1 MSNLKEKNMFGSNKI
16 TFTLKQITPII
27 HFKGEKDT
35 LRGTDL
41 KPRFDK
47 FLNLVIDEK
56 EKKDLLLK
64 KSKDNNEQ
72 TDAFD
77 YKIRIIKGESDNTEQ
92 YFKKGKI
99 IGAYFG
105 DLGKS
110 SKDSDKP
117 AYELSFY
124 KNIYVEFI
132 VNNDRL
138 KTEIKKWFPKFMVF
152 NTFGTRKN
160 KGYGYFL
167 PEKCDNKEIL
177 ITNKDGNKCK
187 LFTNNK
193 LEYST
198 LESIIEEISY
208 KYCYKS
214 KSYLGVYK
222 IEFSEKKK
230 NYNNKE
236 FNHLNLIKD
245 FHQILKSGIN
255 FNNVYKKS
263 IMLKQYK
270 YPENSCNEKKGMKII
285 LNSQGIN
292 IDVLLNK
299 SGQSKKYFSKKLP
312 KNVYYVRGI
321 LGFSPFYEFRK
332 IKNGKFSL
340 KSDVGENIER
350 FESPIQYIPIPNE
363 KAVLLLVNYKK
374 IEEFRTN
381 REFNFTNNQ
390 NNKNKKYI
398 FKVPNEDEYSIHN
411 IFKKDGVIYS
421 KKDEYKDYFN
431 YSVVKDI
438 EEYPYGI
445 GEKEDKNV
453 K

>member
-1 MSNLKEKNMFGSNKI
+1 MSNLKEKNMFESNKI

-77 YKIRIIKGESDNTEQ
+77 YKIKIIKGKPDNTEQ
-92 YFKKGKI
+92 YLKNEKI

-124 KNIYVEFI
+124 KNIDVEFI

-167 PEKCDNKEIL
+167 PEKCNNTTIR
-177 ITNKDGNKCK
+177 ITN
-187 LFTNNK
+187 
-193 LEYST
+193 
-198 LESIIEEISY
+198 LESIISIIKEICD
-208 KYCYKS
+208 KYCYKG

-222 IEFSEKKK
+222 IEFSEEKKK
-230 NYNNKE
+230 YNSKV

-245 FHQILKSGIN
+245 FHQILKSGMN

-299 SGQSKKYFSKKLP
+299 SGQSKKDFPKKLP
-312 KNVYYVRGI
+312 KNVYYVRGM
-321 LGFSPFYEFRK
+321 LGFSSFYEFRK
-332 IKNGKFSL
+332 IKNGKFIL
-340 KSDVGENIER
+340 KSEVGENIER

-374 IEEFRTN
+374 IEDFRTD

-411 IFKKDGVIYS
+411 IFKEDGVIYS

-438 EEYPYGI
+438 EEYPYGV
-445 GEKEDKNV
+445 GEKEEKNV

>member
-1 MSNLKEKNMFGSNKI
+1 MFESNKI

-27 HFKGEKDT
+27 HFKGDKDT

-77 YKIRIIKGESDNTEQ
+77 YKIKIIKIGKNLNCNQ
-92 YFKKGKI
+92 YLKNRKI

-110 SKDSDKP
+110 SKDSDKL
-117 AYELSFY
+117 AYKLSLY
-124 KNIYVEFI
+124 KNIDVEFI
-132 VNNDRL
+132 VNNDIL

-167 PEKCDNKEIL
+167 PEKCNNTTIR
-177 ITNKDGNKCK
+177 ITN
-187 LFTNNK
+187 
-193 LEYST
+193 
-198 LESIIEEISY
+198 LESIISIIKEICD
-208 KYCYKS
+208 KYCYKG

-222 IEFSEKKK
+222 IEFSEEKKK
-230 NYNNKE
+230 YNSKV

-245 FHQILKSGIN
+245 FHQILKSGMN

-299 SGQSKKYFSKKLP
+299 SGQSKKDFPKKLP

-321 LGFSPFYEFRK
+321 LGFSSFYEFRK
-332 IKNGKFSL
+332 IKNGKFIL
-340 KSDVGENIER
+340 KSEVGENIER
-350 FESPIQYIPIPNE
+350 FESPIQYIPIQNE

-374 IEEFRTN
+374 IEDFRTN

-411 IFKKDGVIYS
+411 IFKEDGVIYS

-438 EEYPYGI
+438 EEYPYGV
-445 GEKEDKNV
+445 GEKEEKNV

>member
-1 MSNLKEKNMFGSNKI
+1 MSNLKEKNMFVSNKI

-105 DLGKS
+105 DF
-110 SKDSDKP
+110 KDSDKP
-117 AYELSFY
+117 AYELSLY
-124 KNIYVEFI
+124 KNIDVEFI

-138 KTEIKKWFPKFMVF
+138 KTEIKKWFPKFMFF

-167 PEKCDNKEIL
+167 PEKCNNKEIL

-198 LESIIEEISY
+198 LESIIEEISD

-222 IEFSEKKK
+222 IDKKCSTEKILKFIDEFHKK
-230 NYNNKE
+230 
-236 FNHLNLIKD
+236 
-245 FHQILKSGIN
+245 LKSGYN
-255 FNNVYKKS
+255 KEPS
-263 IMLKQYK
+263 IMFSKNNKIINEKDVMKTILKINKDYIYTKLNGKNNNFKKILNKKFKFVKKDDNKFFLRTLLGFPPFYDFNLDSKNKQIDK
-270 YPENSCNEKKGMKII
+270 FELKSCN
-285 LNSQGIN
+285 
-292 IDVLLNK
+292 
-299 SGQSKKYFSKKLP
+299 
-312 KNVYYVRGI
+312 
-321 LGFSPFYEFRK
+321 
-332 IKNGKFSL
+332 KNGETDDLF
-340 KSDVGENIER
+340 ER
-350 FESPIQYIPIPNE
+350 FESPISYIPIPNE
-363 KAVLLLVNYKK
+363 GVIILVNYKK
-374 IEEFRTN
+374 IECFRKN
-381 REFNFTNNQ
+381 RYFIFESEVF
-390 NNKNKKYI
+390 KDLEDYI
-398 FKVPNEDEYSIHN
+398 LKVPSEKEYSIWD
-411 IFKKDGVIYS
+411 IFKCI
-421 KKDEYKDYFN
+421 N
-431 YSVVKDI
+431 VKNFIVRDI

>member
-1 MSNLKEKNMFGSNKI
+1 MFESNKI
-16 TFTLKQITPII
+16 TFTLKQVTPII

-56 EKKDLLLK
+56 EKKDLLLQ

-77 YKIRIIKGESDNTEQ
+77 YKIKIIKGKPDNTEQ
-92 YFKKGKI
+92 YLKNEKI

-124 KNIYVEFI
+124 KNIDVEFI
-132 VNNDRL
+132 INNDRL
-138 KTEIKKWFPKFMVF
+138 KAEIKKWFPKFMVF

-167 PEKCDNKEIL
+167 PEKCNNTTIR
-177 ITNKDGNKCK
+177 ITN
-187 LFTNNK
+187 
-193 LEYST
+193 
-198 LESIIEEISY
+198 LESIISIIKEICD
-208 KYCYKS
+208 KYCYKG

-222 IEFSEKKK
+222 IEFSEEKKK
-230 NYNNKE
+230 YNSKV

-245 FHQILKSGIN
+245 FHQILKSGMN

-299 SGQSKKYFSKKLP
+299 SGQSKKDFPKKLP
-312 KNVYYVRGI
+312 KNVYYVRGM
-321 LGFSPFYEFRK
+321 LGFSSFYEFRK
-332 IKNGKFSL
+332 IKM
-340 KSDVGENIER
+340 ENS
-350 FESPIQYIPIPNE
+350 F
-363 KAVLLLVNYKK
+363 
-374 IEEFRTN
+374 
-381 REFNFTNNQ
+381 
-390 NNKNKKYI
+390 
-398 FKVPNEDEYSIHN
+398 
-411 IFKKDGVIYS
+411 
-421 KKDEYKDYFN
+421 
-431 YSVVKDI
+431 
-438 EEYPYGI
+438 
-445 GEKEDKNV
+445 
-453 K
+453 

>member
-1 MSNLKEKNMFGSNKI
+1 MFESNKI
-16 TFTLKQITPII
+16 TFTLKQVTPII

-64 KSKDNNEQ
+64 KSKDDNEQ
-72 TDAFD
+72 IDAFD
-77 YKIRIIKGESDNTEQ
+77 YKIKISKIGKNLNCNQ
-92 YFKKGKI
+92 YLKNRKI

-124 KNIYVEFI
+124 KKINVEFI
-132 VNNDRL
+132 VNNGRL

-167 PEKCDNKEIL
+167 PEKCNIS
-177 ITNKDGNKCK
+177 ISN
-187 LFTNNK
+187 
-193 LEYST
+193 
-198 LESIIEEISY
+198 LESIIKEISD
-208 KYCYKS
+208 KYCYKG

-222 IEFSEKKK
+222 IDKKCSTEKMLKFIDEFHKK
-230 NYNNKE
+230 
-236 FNHLNLIKD
+236 
-245 FHQILKSGIN
+245 LKSGYN
-255 FNNVYKKS
+255 KEPS
-263 IMLKQYK
+263 IMFSKNNKIINEKDFMKTILKINEDYIYTKLKGKNNNFKKILNKKFKFVKKDDNKFFLRTLLGFPPFYDFNLDSKNKQ
-270 YPENSCNEKKGMKII
+270 ENKQIDKFELKSCN
-285 LNSQGIN
+285 
-292 IDVLLNK
+292 
-299 SGQSKKYFSKKLP
+299 
-312 KNVYYVRGI
+312 
-321 LGFSPFYEFRK
+321 
-332 IKNGKFSL
+332 KNGEIDDLF
-340 KSDVGENIER
+340 ER
-350 FESPIQYIPIPNE
+350 FESPISYIPIPNE
-363 KAVLLLVNYKK
+363 GVIILVNYKK
-374 IEEFRTN
+374 IECFRKN
-381 REFNFTNNQ
+381 RYF
-390 NNKNKKYI
+390 I
-398 FKVPNEDEYSIHN
+398 FESNLFRNEDIGDNILKVPSEKEYSIWD
-411 IFKKDGVIYS
+411 IFKCI
-421 KKDEYKDYFN
+421 N
-431 YSVVKDI
+431 VKNFIVRDI

>member
-27 HFKGEKDT
+27 HFKGKKDT

-77 YKIRIIKGESDNTEQ
+77 YKIKISKIGRNLNCNQ

-105 DLGKS
+105 D
-110 SKDSDKP
+110 SDKP

-124 KNIYVEFI
+124 KNIDVEFI

-138 KTEIKKWFPKFMVF
+138 KNEIKKWFPKFMVF

-167 PEKCDNKEIL
+167 PEKCDNTTIR
-177 ITNKDGNKCK
+177 ITN
-187 LFTNNK
+187 
-193 LEYST
+193 
-198 LESIIEEISY
+198 LESIIEEIRD
-208 KYCYKS
+208 KYCYKG

-222 IEFSEKKK
+222 IETEKN
-230 NYNNKE
+230 NYNSKE
-236 FNHLNLIKD
+236 VSQLNLIKD
-245 FHQILKSGIN
+245 FHQILKSGTN

-285 LNSQGIN
+285 LNSKGIN

-299 SGQSKKYFSKKLP
+299 SGQSKKDFPKKLP
-312 KNVYYVRGI
+312 KNVYYVRGM
-321 LGFSPFYEFRK
+321 LGFSSFYKFEK
-332 IKNGKFSL
+332 IKNGKFTL
-340 KSDVGENIER
+340 KSEVGENIER

-374 IEEFRTN
+374 IEDFRTN
-381 REFNFTNNQ
+381 REFNFINNQ

-445 GEKEDKNV
+445 GEKEEKNV

>member
-1 MSNLKEKNMFGSNKI
+1 MFESNKI

-56 EKKDLLLK
+56 EKKNLLLK

-117 AYELSFY
+117 AYKLSLY
-124 KNIYVEFI
+124 KNIDVEFI

-167 PEKCDNKEIL
+167 PEKCDISISN
-177 ITNKDGNKCK
+177 
-187 LFTNNK
+187 
-193 LEYST
+193 
-198 LESIIEEISY
+198 LESIIKEISD
-208 KYCYKS
+208 KYCYKG

-222 IEFSEKKK
+222 IDKKCSTEKILKFIDEFHKK
-230 NYNNKE
+230 
-236 FNHLNLIKD
+236 
-245 FHQILKSGIN
+245 LKSGYN
-255 FNNVYKKS
+255 KEPS
-263 IMLKQYK
+263 IMFSKNNKMINEKDVMKTILKINKDYIYTKLNGKNNNFKKILNKKFKFVKKDDNKFFLRTLLGFPPFYDFNLDSKNKQ
-270 YPENSCNEKKGMKII
+270 ENKQIDKFELKSCN
-285 LNSQGIN
+285 
-292 IDVLLNK
+292 
-299 SGQSKKYFSKKLP
+299 
-312 KNVYYVRGI
+312 
-321 LGFSPFYEFRK
+321 
-332 IKNGKFSL
+332 KNGEIDDLF
-340 KSDVGENIER
+340 ER
-350 FESPIQYIPIPNE
+350 FESPISYIPIPNE
-363 KAVLLLVNYKK
+363 GVIILVNYKR
-374 IEEFRTN
+374 IECFRKN
-381 REFNFTNNQ
+381 RYFIFESEVF
-390 NNKNKKYI
+390 KDLEDYI
-398 FKVPNEDEYSIHN
+398 LKVPSEKEYSIWD
-411 IFKKDGVIYS
+411 IFKCI
-421 KKDEYKDYFN
+421 N
-431 YSVVKDI
+431 VKNFIVRDI

>member
-1 MSNLKEKNMFGSNKI
+1 MFESNKI

-77 YKIRIIKGESDNTEQ
+77 YKIKIIKGEFDNTEQ

-117 AYELSFY
+117 AYELSLY
-124 KNIYVEFI
+124 KNIDVEFI

-138 KTEIKKWFPKFMVF
+138 KAEIKKWFPKFMVF

-167 PEKCDNKEIL
+167 PEKCNNTTIR
-177 ITNKDGNKCK
+177 ITN
-187 LFTNNK
+187 
-193 LEYST
+193 
-198 LESIIEEISY
+198 LESIISIIKEICD
-208 KYCYKS
+208 KYCYKG

-222 IEFSEKKK
+222 IEFSEEKKK
-230 NYNNKE
+230 YNSKV

-245 FHQILKSGIN
+245 FHQILKSGMN

-299 SGQSKKYFSKKLP
+299 SGQSKKDFPKKLP
-312 KNVYYVRGI
+312 KNVYYVRGM
-321 LGFSPFYEFRK
+321 LGFSSFYEFRK
-332 IKNGKFSL
+332 IKNGKFIL
-340 KSDVGENIER
+340 KSEVGENIER
-350 FESPIQYIPIPNE
+350 FESPIQYILIPNE

-374 IEEFRTN
+374 IEDFRTN

-411 IFKKDGVIYS
+411 IFKEDGVIYS

-438 EEYPYGI
+438 EEYPYGV
-445 GEKEDKNV
+445 GEKEEKNV

>member
-1 MSNLKEKNMFGSNKI
+1 MFESNKI
-16 TFTLKQITPII
+16 TFTLKQVTPII

-64 KSKDNNEQ
+64 KSKDDNEQ
-72 TDAFD
+72 IDAFD
-77 YKIRIIKGESDNTEQ
+77 YKIKISTIGKNLNCNQ
-92 YFKKGKI
+92 YLKNRKI

-124 KNIYVEFI
+124 KNINVEFI
-132 VNNDRL
+132 VNNGRL

-167 PEKCDNKEIL
+167 PEKCNIS
-177 ITNKDGNKCK
+177 ISN
-187 LFTNNK
+187 
-193 LEYST
+193 
-198 LESIIEEISY
+198 LESIIKEISD
-208 KYCYKS
+208 KYCYKG

-222 IEFSEKKK
+222 IDKKCSTEKMLKFIDEFHKK
-230 NYNNKE
+230 
-236 FNHLNLIKD
+236 
-245 FHQILKSGIN
+245 LKSGYN
-255 FNNVYKKS
+255 KEPS
-263 IMLKQYK
+263 IMFSKNNKIINEKDFMKTILKINEDYIYTKLKGKNNNFKKILNKKFKFVKKDDNKFFLRTLLGFPPFYDFNLDSKNKQ
-270 YPENSCNEKKGMKII
+270 ENKQIDKFELKSCN
-285 LNSQGIN
+285 
-292 IDVLLNK
+292 
-299 SGQSKKYFSKKLP
+299 
-312 KNVYYVRGI
+312 
-321 LGFSPFYEFRK
+321 
-332 IKNGKFSL
+332 KNGEIDDLF
-340 KSDVGENIER
+340 ER
-350 FESPIQYIPIPNE
+350 FESPISYIPIPNE
-363 KAVLLLVNYKK
+363 GVIILVNYKK
-374 IEEFRTN
+374 IECFRKN
-381 REFNFTNNQ
+381 RYF
-390 NNKNKKYI
+390 I
-398 FKVPNEDEYSIHN
+398 FESNLFRNEDIGDNILKVPSEKEYSIWD
-411 IFKKDGVIYS
+411 IFKCI
-421 KKDEYKDYFN
+421 N
-431 YSVVKDI
+431 VKNFIVRDI

>member
-56 EKKDLLLK
+56 EKKELLLK

-72 TDAFD
+72 IDAFD
-77 YKIRIIKGESDNTEQ
+77 YKIKISKIGKNLNCNQ

-117 AYELSFY
+117 AYELSLY
-124 KNIYVEFI
+124 KNIDVEFI

-138 KTEIKKWFPKFMVF
+138 KAEIKKWFPKFMIF

-167 PEKCDNKEIL
+167 PEKCNNKFL
-177 ITNKDGNKCK
+177 NITN
-187 LFTNNK
+187 
-193 LEYST
+193 
-198 LESIIEEISY
+198 LESIIKELSD

-214 KSYLGVYK
+214 KSYLSVYK
-222 IEFSEKKK
+222 IDKKCSAEKMLKFIDEFHKKLKSGYNKEPSIMFSKNNKIINEKDFMKTILKINEKYIYKK
-230 NYNNKE
+230 LKGKNNNLEKILNKE
-236 FNHLNLIKD
+236 FKT
-245 FHQILKSGIN
+245 
-255 FNNVYKKS
+255 VKK
-263 IMLKQYK
+263 
-270 YPENSCNEKKGMKII
+270 E
-285 LNSQGIN
+285 
-292 IDVLLNK
+292 DNK
-299 SGQSKKYFSKKLP
+299 FFL
-312 KNVYYVRGI
+312 RTL
-321 LGFSPFYEFRK
+321 LGFPPFYDFNLYSKNKQIDKNDKQLDKFELRSCS
-332 IKNGKFSL
+332 KNGKIDDLF
-340 KSDVGENIER
+340 ER
-350 FESPIQYIPIPNE
+350 FESPISYIPIPNE
-363 KAVLLLVNYKK
+363 GVIILVNYKK
-374 IEEFRTN
+374 IECFRKN
-381 REFNFTNNQ
+381 RYF
-390 NNKNKKYI
+390 I
-398 FKVPNEDEYSIHN
+398 FESELFRNVDIGDNILKVPNEKEYSIWD
-411 IFKKDGVIYS
+411 IFKCINVKN
-421 KKDEYKDYFN
+421 F
-431 YSVVKDI
+431 VVKDI
-438 EEYPYGI
+438 EEYPYGV
-445 GEKEDKNV
+445 GEKEEKNV

>member
-1 MSNLKEKNMFGSNKI
+1 MSNLKEKNMFESNKI

-117 AYELSFY
+117 AYKLSLY
-124 KNIYVEFI
+124 KNIDVEFI

-167 PEKCDNKEIL
+167 PEKCDNTTIR
-177 ITNKDGNKCK
+177 ITN
-187 LFTNNK
+187 
-193 LEYST
+193 
-198 LESIIEEISY
+198 LESIIEEICD
-208 KYCYKS
+208 KYCYKG

-222 IEFSEKKK
+222 IDKKCSAEKMLKFIDEFHKK
-230 NYNNKE
+230 
-236 FNHLNLIKD
+236 
-245 FHQILKSGIN
+245 LKSGYN
-255 FNNVYKKS
+255 KEPS
-263 IMLKQYK
+263 IMFSKNNKIINEKDVMKTILKINKDYIYTKLNGKNNNFKKILNKKFKFVKKDDNKFFLRTLLGFPPFYDFNLDSKNKQ
-270 YPENSCNEKKGMKII
+270 ENKQIDKFELKSCN
-285 LNSQGIN
+285 
-292 IDVLLNK
+292 
-299 SGQSKKYFSKKLP
+299 
-312 KNVYYVRGI
+312 
-321 LGFSPFYEFRK
+321 
-332 IKNGKFSL
+332 KNGEIDDLF
-340 KSDVGENIER
+340 ER
-350 FESPIQYIPIPNE
+350 FESPISYIPIPNE
-363 KAVLLLVNYKK
+363 GVIILVNYKK
-374 IEEFRTN
+374 IECFRKN
-381 REFNFTNNQ
+381 RYFIFESEVF
-390 NNKNKKYI
+390 KNLEDYI
-398 FKVPNEDEYSIHN
+398 LKVPSEKEYSIWD
-411 IFKKDGVIYS
+411 IFKCINVKNFI
-421 KKDEYKDYFN
+421 
-431 YSVVKDI
+431 VKDI

>member
-1 MSNLKEKNMFGSNKI
+1 MFESNKI
-16 TFTLKQITPII
+16 TFTLKQVTPII

-64 KSKDNNEQ
+64 KSKDDNEQ
-72 TDAFD
+72 IDAFD
-77 YKIRIIKGESDNTEQ
+77 YKIKISKIGKNLNCNQ
-92 YFKKGKI
+92 YLKNRKI

-124 KNIYVEFI
+124 KNINVEFI
-132 VNNDRL
+132 VNNGRL

-167 PEKCDNKEIL
+167 PEKCNIS
-177 ITNKDGNKCK
+177 ISN
-187 LFTNNK
+187 
-193 LEYST
+193 
-198 LESIIEEISY
+198 LESIIKEISD
-208 KYCYKS
+208 KYCYKG

-222 IEFSEKKK
+222 IDKKCSTEKMLKFIDEFHKK
-230 NYNNKE
+230 
-236 FNHLNLIKD
+236 
-245 FHQILKSGIN
+245 LKSGYN
-255 FNNVYKKS
+255 KEPS
-263 IMLKQYK
+263 IMFSKNNKIINEKDFMKTILKINEDYIYTKLKGKNNNFKKILNKKFKFVKKDDNKFFIRTLLGFPPFYDFNLDSKNKQ
-270 YPENSCNEKKGMKII
+270 ENKQIDKFELKSCN
-285 LNSQGIN
+285 
-292 IDVLLNK
+292 
-299 SGQSKKYFSKKLP
+299 
-312 KNVYYVRGI
+312 
-321 LGFSPFYEFRK
+321 
-332 IKNGKFSL
+332 KNGEIDDLF
-340 KSDVGENIER
+340 ER
-350 FESPIQYIPIPNE
+350 FESPISYIPIPNE
-363 KAVLLLVNYKK
+363 GVIILVNYKK
-374 IEEFRTN
+374 IECFRKN
-381 REFNFTNNQ
+381 RYF
-390 NNKNKKYI
+390 I
-398 FKVPNEDEYSIHN
+398 FESNLFRNEDIGDNILKVPSEKEYSIWD
-411 IFKKDGVIYS
+411 IFKCI
-421 KKDEYKDYFN
+421 N
-431 YSVVKDI
+431 VKNFIVRDI

>member
-1 MSNLKEKNMFGSNKI
+1 MFESNKI
-16 TFTLKQITPII
+16 IFTLKQITPII

-47 FLNLVIDEK
+47 FLNLVIEEK
-56 EKKDLLLK
+56 EKKDFLLK

-77 YKIRIIKGESDNTEQ
+77 YKIKIIKGKPDNTEQ
-92 YFKKGKI
+92 YLKNGKI

-110 SKDSDKP
+110 SKDSYKP

-124 KNIYVEFI
+124 KSIDVEFI

-138 KTEIKKWFPKFMVF
+138 KTEIKKWFPKFMIF

-167 PEKCDNKEIL
+167 PEKCNNTTIR
-177 ITNKDGNKCK
+177 ITN
-187 LFTNNK
+187 
-193 LEYST
+193 
-198 LESIIEEISY
+198 LESIISIIKEICD
-208 KYCYKS
+208 KYCYKG

-222 IEFSEKKK
+222 IEFSEEKKK
-230 NYNNKE
+230 YNSKV

-245 FHQILKSGIN
+245 FHQILKSGMN

-299 SGQSKKYFSKKLP
+299 SGQSKKDFPKKLP
-312 KNVYYVRGI
+312 KNVYYVRGM
-321 LGFSPFYEFRK
+321 LGFSSFYEFRK
-332 IKNGKFSL
+332 IKNGKFIL
-340 KSDVGENIER
+340 KSEVGENIER
-350 FESPIQYIPIPNE
+350 FESPIQYILIPNE

-374 IEEFRTN
+374 IEDFRTN

-411 IFKKDGVIYS
+411 IFKEDGVIYS

-438 EEYPYGI
+438 EEYPYGV
-445 GEKEDKNV
+445 GEKEEKNV

>member
-1 MSNLKEKNMFGSNKI
+1 MFESNKI

-77 YKIRIIKGESDNTEQ
+77 YKIKIIKIGKNLNCNQ
-92 YFKKGKI
+92 YLKNRKI

-117 AYELSFY
+117 AYKLSLY
-124 KNIYVEFI
+124 KNIDVEFI
-132 VNNDRL
+132 VNNDIL

-167 PEKCDNKEIL
+167 PEKCNNTTIR
-177 ITNKDGNKCK
+177 ITN
-187 LFTNNK
+187 
-193 LEYST
+193 
-198 LESIIEEISY
+198 LESIISIIKEICD
-208 KYCYKS
+208 KYCYKG

-222 IEFSEKKK
+222 IEFSEEKKK
-230 NYNNKE
+230 YNSKV

-245 FHQILKSGIN
+245 FHQILKSGMN

-299 SGQSKKYFSKKLP
+299 SGQSKKDFPKKLP

-321 LGFSPFYEFRK
+321 LGFSSFYEFRK
-332 IKNGKFSL
+332 IKNGKFIL
-340 KSDVGENIER
+340 KSEVGENIER
-350 FESPIQYIPIPNE
+350 FESPIQYIPIQNE

-374 IEEFRTN
+374 IEDFRTN

-411 IFKKDGVIYS
+411 IFKEDGVIYS

-438 EEYPYGI
+438 EEYPYGV
-445 GEKEDKNV
+445 GEKEEKNV

>member
-1 MSNLKEKNMFGSNKI
+1 MSNLKESNKI

-77 YKIRIIKGESDNTEQ
+77 YKIKIIKGKPDNTEQ
-92 YFKKGKI
+92 YLKNGKI

-124 KNIYVEFI
+124 KNIDVEFI

-167 PEKCDNKEIL
+167 PEKCNNTTIR
-177 ITNKDGNKCK
+177 ITN
-187 LFTNNK
+187 
-193 LEYST
+193 
-198 LESIIEEISY
+198 LESIISIIKEICD
-208 KYCYKS
+208 KYCYKG

-222 IEFSEKKK
+222 IEFSEEKKK
-230 NYNNKE
+230 YNSKV

-245 FHQILKSGIN
+245 FHQILKSGMN

-299 SGQSKKYFSKKLP
+299 SGQSKKDFPKKLP
-312 KNVYYVRGI
+312 KNVYYVRGM
-321 LGFSPFYEFRK
+321 LGFSSFYEFRK
-332 IKNGKFSL
+332 IKNGKFIL
-340 KSDVGENIER
+340 KSEVGENIER

-374 IEEFRTN
+374 IEDFRTD

-411 IFKKDGVIYS
+411 IFKEDGVIYS

-438 EEYPYGI
+438 EEYPYGV
-445 GEKEDKNV
+445 GEKEEKNV

>member
-1 MSNLKEKNMFGSNKI
+1 MFESNKI
-16 TFTLKQITPII
+16 IFTLKQITPII

-77 YKIRIIKGESDNTEQ
+77 YKIKIIKGKPDNTEQ
-92 YFKKGKI
+92 YLKNGKI

-110 SKDSDKP
+110 SKDSDKL

-124 KNIYVEFI
+124 KNINVEFI

-138 KTEIKKWFPKFMVF
+138 KTEIKKWFPKFMLF

-167 PEKCDNKEIL
+167 PEKCNNKFL
-177 ITNKDGNKCK
+177 NITN
-187 LFTNNK
+187 
-193 LEYST
+193 
-198 LESIIEEISY
+198 LESIIKEISDKYSY
-208 KYCYKS
+208 KG
-214 KSYLGVYK
+214 KSYFGVYK

-245 FHQILKSGIN
+245 FHQILKSGMN
-255 FNNVYKKS
+255 FNKVYKKS

-270 YPENSCNEKKGMKII
+270 YPENSCNEKKAMKII

-299 SGQSKKYFSKKLP
+299 IGQPKKDFPKKLP
-312 KNVYYVRGI
+312 QNVYYVRGM

-350 FESPIQYIPIPNE
+350 FESPIQYIPILNE

-374 IEEFRTN
+374 IEEFRIK

-398 FKVPNEDEYSIHN
+398 FKGPTEDEYSIHN
-411 IFKKDGVIYS
+411 IFKENGVIDS

-438 EEYPYGI
+438 EEYPYGV
-445 GEKEDKNV
+445 GEKEEKNV

>member
-16 TFTLKQITPII
+16 IFTLKQITPII
-27 HFKGEKDT
+27 HFKGKKDT

-117 AYELSFY
+117 AYELSLY
-124 KNIYVEFI
+124 KNIDVEFI

-138 KTEIKKWFPKFMVF
+138 KAEIKKWFPKFMIF

-167 PEKCDNKEIL
+167 PEKCNNKFL
-177 ITNKDGNKCK
+177 NITN
-187 LFTNNK
+187 
-193 LEYST
+193 
-198 LESIIEEISY
+198 LESIIKELSD

-222 IEFSEKKK
+222 IDKKCSAEKMLKFIDEFHKKLKSGYNKEPSIMFSKNNKIINEKDFMKTILKINKK
-230 NYNNKE
+230 YIYKKLKGKNNNLEKILNKE
-236 FNHLNLIKD
+236 FKTVKKEDNKFFLRTLLGFPPFYDFNLDSKNKRIDKND
-245 FHQILKSGIN
+245 KQLDKFELKS
-255 FNNVYKKS
+255 
-263 IMLKQYK
+263 
-270 YPENSCNEKKGMKII
+270 CN
-285 LNSQGIN
+285 
-292 IDVLLNK
+292 
-299 SGQSKKYFSKKLP
+299 
-312 KNVYYVRGI
+312 
-321 LGFSPFYEFRK
+321 
-332 IKNGKFSL
+332 KNGEIDDLF
-340 KSDVGENIER
+340 ER
-350 FESPIQYIPIPNE
+350 FESPISYIPIPNE
-363 KAVLLLVNYKK
+363 GVIILVNYKK
-374 IEEFRTN
+374 IECFRKN
-381 REFNFTNNQ
+381 RYF
-390 NNKNKKYI
+390 I
-398 FKVPNEDEYSIHN
+398 FESELFRNVDIGDNILKVPNEKEYSIWD
-411 IFKKDGVIYS
+411 IFKCINVKN
-421 KKDEYKDYFN
+421 F
-431 YSVVKDI
+431 VVKDI
-438 EEYPYGI
+438 EEYPYGV
-445 GEKEDKNV
+445 GEKEEKNV

>member
-1 MSNLKEKNMFGSNKI
+1 MSNLKEKNMFESNKI

-77 YKIRIIKGESDNTEQ
+77 YKIKIIKGKPDNTEQ
-92 YFKKGKI
+92 YLKNGKI

-124 KNIYVEFI
+124 KNIDVEFI

-167 PEKCDNKEIL
+167 PEKCNNTTIR
-177 ITNKDGNKCK
+177 ITN
-187 LFTNNK
+187 
-193 LEYST
+193 
-198 LESIIEEISY
+198 LESIISIIKEICD
-208 KYCYKS
+208 KYCYKG

-222 IEFSEKKK
+222 IEFSEEKKK
-230 NYNNKE
+230 YNSKV

-245 FHQILKSGIN
+245 FHQILKSGMN

-299 SGQSKKYFSKKLP
+299 SGQSKKDFPKKLP
-312 KNVYYVRGI
+312 KNVYYVRGM
-321 LGFSPFYEFRK
+321 LGFSSFYEFRK
-332 IKNGKFSL
+332 IKNGKFIL
-340 KSDVGENIER
+340 KSEVGENIER

-374 IEEFRTN
+374 IEDFRTD

-411 IFKKDGVIYS
+411 IFKEDGVIYS

-438 EEYPYGI
+438 EEYPYGV
-445 GEKEDKNV
+445 GEKEEKNV

>member
-1 MSNLKEKNMFGSNKI
+1 MFESNKI
-16 TFTLKQITPII
+16 IFTLKQITPII

-77 YKIRIIKGESDNTEQ
+77 YKIKIIKGKPDNTEQ
-92 YFKKGKI
+92 YLKNGKI

-110 SKDSDKP
+110 SKDSDKLT
-117 AYELSFY
+117 YELSFY
-124 KNIYVEFI
+124 KNIDVEFI

-138 KTEIKKWFPKFMVF
+138 KNEIKKWFPKFMVF

-167 PEKCDNKEIL
+167 PEKCDNTTIR
-177 ITNKDGNKCK
+177 ITN
-187 LFTNNK
+187 
-193 LEYST
+193 
-198 LESIIEEISY
+198 LESIIEEICD
-208 KYCYKS
+208 KYCYKG
-214 KSYLGVYK
+214 KSFLAIYK
-222 IEFSEKKK
+222 IETKK
-230 NYNNKE
+230 NNYNSKE
-236 FNHLNLIKD
+236 VSQLNLIKD

-299 SGQSKKYFSKKLP
+299 SGQSKKDFPKKLP
-312 KNVYYVRGI
+312 KNVYYVRGM
-321 LGFSPFYEFRK
+321 LGFSSFYEFRYKFRYKFRYEFRK
-332 IKNGKFSL
+332 IKNGKFTL
-340 KSDVGENIER
+340 KSEVGENIER

-374 IEEFRTN
+374 IEDFRTN

-411 IFKKDGVIYS
+411 IFKEDGVIYS

-445 GEKEDKNV
+445 GEKEEKNV

>member
-1 MSNLKEKNMFGSNKI
+1 MFESNKI
-16 TFTLKQITPII
+16 TFTLKQVTPII

-56 EKKDLLLK
+56 EKKDLLLQ

-77 YKIRIIKGESDNTEQ
+77 YKIKIIKGKPDNTEQ
-92 YFKKGKI
+92 YLKNEKI

-124 KNIYVEFI
+124 KNIDVEFI
-132 VNNDRL
+132 INNDRL
-138 KTEIKKWFPKFMVF
+138 KAEIKKWFPKFMVF

-167 PEKCDNKEIL
+167 PEKCNNTTIR
-177 ITNKDGNKCK
+177 ITN
-187 LFTNNK
+187 
-193 LEYST
+193 
-198 LESIIEEISY
+198 LESIISIIKEICD
-208 KYCYKS
+208 KYCYKG

-222 IEFSEKKK
+222 IEFSEEKKK
-230 NYNNKE
+230 YNSKV

-245 FHQILKSGIN
+245 FHQILKSGMN

-299 SGQSKKYFSKKLP
+299 SGQSKKDFPKKLL
-312 KNVYYVRGI
+312 KNVYYVRGM
-321 LGFSPFYEFRK
+321 LGFSSFYEFRK

-398 FKVPNEDEYSIHN
+398 FKVPTEDKYSIHN
-411 IFKKDGVIYS
+411 IFKENGVIDS
-421 KKDEYKDYFN
+421 KKDEYEDYFK
-431 YSVVKDI
+431 YSVIKDI

>member
-1 MSNLKEKNMFGSNKI
+1 M
-16 TFTLKQITPII
+16 
-27 HFKGEKDT
+27 
-35 LRGTDL
+35 R
-41 KPRFDK
+41 
-47 FLNLVIDEK
+47 
-56 EKKDLLLK
+56 
-64 KSKDNNEQ
+64 
-72 TDAFD
+72 
-77 YKIRIIKGESDNTEQ
+77 GESDNTEQ

-110 SKDSDKP
+110 SKDSDKL

-124 KNIYVEFI
+124 KNINVEFI

-138 KTEIKKWFPKFMVF
+138 KTEIKKWFPKFMLF

-167 PEKCDNKEIL
+167 PEKCNNKFL
-177 ITNKDGNKCK
+177 NITN
-187 LFTNNK
+187 
-193 LEYST
+193 
-198 LESIIEEISY
+198 LESIIKEISDKYSY
-208 KYCYKS
+208 KG
-214 KSYLGVYK
+214 KSYFGVYK

-245 FHQILKSGIN
+245 FHQILKSGMN
-255 FNNVYKKS
+255 FNKVYKKS

-270 YPENSCNEKKGMKII
+270 YPENSCNEKKAMKII

-299 SGQSKKYFSKKLP
+299 IGQPKKDFPKKLP
-312 KNVYYVRGI
+312 QNVYYVRGM

-350 FESPIQYIPIPNE
+350 FESPIQYIPILNE

-374 IEEFRTN
+374 IEEFRIK

-398 FKVPNEDEYSIHN
+398 FKVPTEDEYSIHN
-411 IFKKDGVIYS
+411 IFKENGVIDS
-421 KKDEYKDYFN
+421 KKDEYEDYFQ
-431 YSVVKDI
+431 YSVIKDI
-438 EEYPYGI
+438 EEYPYDI

>member
-1 MSNLKEKNMFGSNKI
+1 MFESNKI
-16 TFTLKQITPII
+16 TFTLKQVTPII

-64 KSKDNNEQ
+64 KSKDDNEQ
-72 TDAFD
+72 IDAFD
-77 YKIRIIKGESDNTEQ
+77 YKIKISKIGKNLNCNQ
-92 YFKKGKI
+92 YLKNRKI

-124 KNIYVEFI
+124 KNINVEFI
-132 VNNDRL
+132 VNKGRL

-167 PEKCDNKEIL
+167 PEKCNIS
-177 ITNKDGNKCK
+177 ISN
-187 LFTNNK
+187 
-193 LEYST
+193 
-198 LESIIEEISY
+198 LESIIKEISD
-208 KYCYKS
+208 KYCYKG

-222 IEFSEKKK
+222 IDKKCSTEKMLKFIDEFHKK
-230 NYNNKE
+230 
-236 FNHLNLIKD
+236 
-245 FHQILKSGIN
+245 LKSGYN
-255 FNNVYKKS
+255 KEPS
-263 IMLKQYK
+263 IMFSKNNKIINEKDFMKTILKINEDYIYTKLKGKNNNFKKILNKKFKFVKKDDNKFFLRTLLGFPPFYDFNLDSKNKQ
-270 YPENSCNEKKGMKII
+270 ENKQIDKFELKSCN
-285 LNSQGIN
+285 
-292 IDVLLNK
+292 
-299 SGQSKKYFSKKLP
+299 
-312 KNVYYVRGI
+312 
-321 LGFSPFYEFRK
+321 
-332 IKNGKFSL
+332 KNGEIDDLF
-340 KSDVGENIER
+340 ER
-350 FESPIQYIPIPNE
+350 FESPISYIPIPNE
-363 KAVLLLVNYKK
+363 GVIILVNYKK
-374 IEEFRTN
+374 IECFRKN
-381 REFNFTNNQ
+381 RYF
-390 NNKNKKYI
+390 I
-398 FKVPNEDEYSIHN
+398 FESNLFRNEDIGDNILKVPSEKEYSIWD
-411 IFKKDGVIYS
+411 IFKCI
-421 KKDEYKDYFN
+421 N
-431 YSVVKDI
+431 VKNFIVRDI

>member
-1 MSNLKEKNMFGSNKI
+1 MFESNKI
-16 TFTLKQITPII
+16 IFTLKQITPII

-77 YKIRIIKGESDNTEQ
+77 YKIKIIKGKPDNTEQ
-92 YFKKGKI
+92 YLKNGKI

-110 SKDSDKP
+110 SKDSDKL

-124 KNIYVEFI
+124 KNINVEFI

-138 KTEIKKWFPKFMVF
+138 KTEIKKWFPKFMLF

-167 PEKCDNKEIL
+167 PEKCNNKFL
-177 ITNKDGNKCK
+177 NITN
-187 LFTNNK
+187 
-193 LEYST
+193 
-198 LESIIEEISY
+198 LESIIKEISDKYSY
-208 KYCYKS
+208 KG
-214 KSYLGVYK
+214 KSYFGVYK

-245 FHQILKSGIN
+245 FHQILKSGMN
-255 FNNVYKKS
+255 FNKVYKKS

-270 YPENSCNEKKGMKII
+270 YPENSCNEKKAMKII

-299 SGQSKKYFSKKLP
+299 IGQPKKDFPKKLP
-312 KNVYYVRGI
+312 QNVYYVRGM

-350 FESPIQYIPIPNE
+350 FESPIQYIPILNE

-374 IEEFRTN
+374 IEEFRIK

-398 FKVPNEDEYSIHN
+398 FKVPTEDEYSIHN
-411 IFKKDGVIYS
+411 IFKENGVIDS

-438 EEYPYGI
+438 EEYPYGV
-445 GEKEDKNV
+445 GEKEEKNV

>member
-1 MSNLKEKNMFGSNKI
+1 MFESNKI
-16 TFTLKQITPII
+16 TFTLKQVTPII

-72 TDAFD
+72 IDAFD
-77 YKIRIIKGESDNTEQ
+77 YKIKISKIGKNLNCNQ
-92 YFKKGKI
+92 YLKNRKI

-117 AYELSFY
+117 AYELSLY
-124 KNIYVEFI
+124 KNIDVEFI

-138 KTEIKKWFPKFMVF
+138 KAEIKKWFPKFMIF

-167 PEKCDNKEIL
+167 PEKCNNKFL
-177 ITNKDGNKCK
+177 NITN
-187 LFTNNK
+187 
-193 LEYST
+193 
-198 LESIIEEISY
+198 LESIIKELSD

-245 FHQILKSGIN
+245 FHQILKSGMN
-255 FNNVYKKS
+255 FNKVYKKS

-270 YPENSCNEKKGMKII
+270 YPENSCNEKKAMKII

-299 SGQSKKYFSKKLP
+299 SGQSKKDFPKKLP
-312 KNVYYVRGI
+312 QNVYYVRGM

-398 FKVPNEDEYSIHN
+398 FKVPTEDKYSIHN
-411 IFKKDGVIYS
+411 IFKENGVIDS
-421 KKDEYKDYFN
+421 KKDEYEDYFK
-431 YSVVKDI
+431 YSVIKDI

>member
-1 MSNLKEKNMFGSNKI
+1 MSNLKEKNMFVSNKI

-47 FLNLVIDEK
+47 FLSLVIDEK
-56 EKKDLLLK
+56 EKKNLLLK

-77 YKIRIIKGESDNTEQ
+77 YKIRIIKGESDNTEK

-124 KNIYVEFI
+124 KNIDVEFI

-167 PEKCDNKEIL
+167 PEKCDISISN
-177 ITNKDGNKCK
+177 
-187 LFTNNK
+187 
-193 LEYST
+193 
-198 LESIIEEISY
+198 LESIIKEISD
-208 KYCYKS
+208 KYCYKG

-222 IEFSEKKK
+222 IDKKCSTEKILKFIDEFHKK
-230 NYNNKE
+230 
-236 FNHLNLIKD
+236 
-245 FHQILKSGIN
+245 LKSGYN
-255 FNNVYKKS
+255 KEPS
-263 IMLKQYK
+263 IMFSKNNKMINEKDVMKTILKINKDYIYTKLNGKNNNFKKILNKKFKFVKKDDNKFFLRTLLGFPPFYDFNLDSKNKQ
-270 YPENSCNEKKGMKII
+270 ENKQIDKFELKSCN
-285 LNSQGIN
+285 
-292 IDVLLNK
+292 
-299 SGQSKKYFSKKLP
+299 
-312 KNVYYVRGI
+312 
-321 LGFSPFYEFRK
+321 
-332 IKNGKFSL
+332 KNGEIDDLF
-340 KSDVGENIER
+340 ER
-350 FESPIQYIPIPNE
+350 FESPISYIPIPNE
-363 KAVLLLVNYKK
+363 GVIILVNYKR
-374 IEEFRTN
+374 IECFRKN
-381 REFNFTNNQ
+381 RYFIFESEVF
-390 NNKNKKYI
+390 KDLEDYI
-398 FKVPNEDEYSIHN
+398 LKVPSEKEYSIWD
-411 IFKKDGVIYS
+411 IFKCI
-421 KKDEYKDYFN
+421 N
-431 YSVVKDI
+431 VKNFIIRDI
-438 EEYPYGI
+438 EEYPYDI

>member
-1 MSNLKEKNMFGSNKI
+1 MFESNKI
-16 TFTLKQITPII
+16 TFTLKQVTPII

-64 KSKDNNEQ
+64 KSKDDNEQ
-72 TDAFD
+72 IDAFD
-77 YKIRIIKGESDNTEQ
+77 YKIKISKIGKNLNCNQ
-92 YFKKGKI
+92 YLKNRKI

-124 KNIYVEFI
+124 KNINVEFI
-132 VNNDRL
+132 VNNGRL

-167 PEKCDNKEIL
+167 PEKCNIS
-177 ITNKDGNKCK
+177 ISN
-187 LFTNNK
+187 
-193 LEYST
+193 
-198 LESIIEEISY
+198 LESIIKEISD
-208 KYCYKS
+208 KYCYKG

-222 IEFSEKKK
+222 IYKKCSTEKMLKFIDEFHKK
-230 NYNNKE
+230 
-236 FNHLNLIKD
+236 
-245 FHQILKSGIN
+245 LKSGYN
-255 FNNVYKKS
+255 KEPS
-263 IMLKQYK
+263 IMFSKNNKIINEKDFMKTILKINEDYIYTKLKGKNNNFKKILNKKFKFVKKDDNKFFLRTLLGFPPFYDFNLDSKNKQ
-270 YPENSCNEKKGMKII
+270 ENKQIDKFELKSCN
-285 LNSQGIN
+285 
-292 IDVLLNK
+292 
-299 SGQSKKYFSKKLP
+299 
-312 KNVYYVRGI
+312 
-321 LGFSPFYEFRK
+321 
-332 IKNGKFSL
+332 KNGEIDDLF
-340 KSDVGENIER
+340 ER
-350 FESPIQYIPIPNE
+350 FESPISYIPIPNE
-363 KAVLLLVNYKK
+363 GVIILVNYKK
-374 IEEFRTN
+374 IECFRKN
-381 REFNFTNNQ
+381 RYF
-390 NNKNKKYI
+390 I
-398 FKVPNEDEYSIHN
+398 FESNLFRNEDIGDNILKVPSEKEYSIWD
-411 IFKKDGVIYS
+411 IFKCI
-421 KKDEYKDYFN
+421 N
-431 YSVVKDI
+431 VKNFIVRDI

>member
-1 MSNLKEKNMFGSNKI
+1 MFESNKI

-77 YKIRIIKGESDNTEQ
+77 YKIRIIKGESDNTEK

-124 KNIYVEFI
+124 KNIDVEFI

-167 PEKCDNKEIL
+167 PEKCDISISN
-177 ITNKDGNKCK
+177 
-187 LFTNNK
+187 
-193 LEYST
+193 
-198 LESIIEEISY
+198 LESIIKEISDKYSY
-208 KYCYKS
+208 KG

-245 FHQILKSGIN
+245 FHQILKSGMN
-255 FNNVYKKS
+255 FNKVYKKS

-270 YPENSCNEKKGMKII
+270 YSENSCNEKKGMKII

-292 IDVLLNK
+292 IDFLLNK
-299 SGQSKKYFSKKLP
+299 SGQSKKDFPKKLP
-312 KNVYYVRGI
+312 QNVYYVRGM

-340 KSDVGENIER
+340 KSDVGENFER

-374 IEEFRTN
+374 IEKFRTN
-381 REFNFTNNQ
+381 RKFNFT

-398 FKVPNEDEYSIHN
+398 FKVPTEDEYSIHN
-411 IFKKDGVIYS
+411 IFKENGVIDS
-421 KKDEYKDYFN
+421 KKDEYEDYFQ
-431 YSVVKDI
+431 YSVIKDI

>member
-1 MSNLKEKNMFGSNKI
+1 MSNLKEKNMFESNKI
-16 TFTLKQITPII
+16 TFILKQITPII

-35 LRGTDL
+35 LRGSDL

-92 YFKKGKI
+92 YLKKGKI

-124 KNIYVEFI
+124 KNINVEFI
-132 VNNDRL
+132 VNNGRL

-167 PEKCDNKEIL
+167 PEKCNIS
-177 ITNKDGNKCK
+177 ISN
-187 LFTNNK
+187 
-193 LEYST
+193 
-198 LESIIEEISY
+198 LESIIKEISD
-208 KYCYKS
+208 KYCYKG

-245 FHQILKSGIN
+245 FHQILKSGMN
-255 FNNVYKKS
+255 FNKVYKKS

-270 YPENSCNEKKGMKII
+270 YSENSCNEKKAMKII

-299 SGQSKKYFSKKLP
+299 IGQPKKDFPKKLP
-312 KNVYYVRGI
+312 QNVYYVRGM

-350 FESPIQYIPIPNE
+350 FESPIRYIPILNE

-374 IEEFRTN
+374 IEEFRIN

-398 FKVPNEDEYSIHN
+398 FKVPTEDEYSIHN
-411 IFKKDGVIYS
+411 IFKENGVIDS
-421 KKDEYKDYFN
+421 KKDEYEDYFQ
-431 YSVVKDI
+431 YSVIKDI

-445 GEKEDKNV
+445 GEKEDKNI

>member
-1 MSNLKEKNMFGSNKI
+1 MFESNKI
-16 TFTLKQITPII
+16 IFTLKQITPII

-47 FLNLVIDEK
+47 FLNLVIEEK

-77 YKIRIIKGESDNTEQ
+77 YKIKIIKGKPDNTEQ
-92 YFKKGKI
+92 YLKNGKI

-110 SKDSDKP
+110 SKDSYKH

-124 KNIYVEFI
+124 KSIDVEFI

-138 KTEIKKWFPKFMVF
+138 KTEIKKWFPKFMIF

-167 PEKCDNKEIL
+167 PEKCNNTTIR
-177 ITNKDGNKCK
+177 ITN
-187 LFTNNK
+187 
-193 LEYST
+193 
-198 LESIIEEISY
+198 LESIISIIKEICD
-208 KYCYKS
+208 KYCYKG

-222 IEFSEKKK
+222 IEFSEEKKK
-230 NYNNKE
+230 YNSKV

-245 FHQILKSGIN
+245 FHQILKSGMN

-299 SGQSKKYFSKKLP
+299 SGQSKKDFPKKLP
-312 KNVYYVRGI
+312 KNVYYVRGM
-321 LGFSPFYEFRK
+321 LGFSSFYEFRK
-332 IKNGKFSL
+332 IKNGKFIL
-340 KSDVGENIER
+340 KSEVGENIER
-350 FESPIQYIPIPNE
+350 FESPIQYILIPNE

-374 IEEFRTN
+374 IEDFRTN

-411 IFKKDGVIYS
+411 IFKEDGVIYS

-438 EEYPYGI
+438 EEYPYGV
-445 GEKEDKNV
+445 GEKEEKNV

>member
-1 MSNLKEKNMFGSNKI
+1 MFESNKI
-16 TFTLKQITPII
+16 TFTLKQVTPII

-77 YKIRIIKGESDNTEQ
+77 YKIRIIKGESDNTEK

-124 KNIYVEFI
+124 KNIDVEFI

-138 KTEIKKWFPKFMVF
+138 KAEIKKWFPKFIIF

-167 PEKCDNKEIL
+167 PEKCNNKFL
-177 ITNKDGNKCK
+177 NITN
-187 LFTNNK
+187 
-193 LEYST
+193 
-198 LESIIEEISY
+198 LESIIKELSD

-222 IEFSEKKK
+222 IDKKCSAEKMLKIIDEFHKKLKSGYNKEPSIMFSKNNKIINEKDFMKTILKINKK
-230 NYNNKE
+230 YIYKKLKGKNNNLEKILNKE
-236 FNHLNLIKD
+236 FKTVKKEDNKFFLRTLLGFPPFYDFNLDSKNKRIDKND
-245 FHQILKSGIN
+245 KQLDKFELKS
-255 FNNVYKKS
+255 
-263 IMLKQYK
+263 
-270 YPENSCNEKKGMKII
+270 CN
-285 LNSQGIN
+285 
-292 IDVLLNK
+292 
-299 SGQSKKYFSKKLP
+299 
-312 KNVYYVRGI
+312 
-321 LGFSPFYEFRK
+321 
-332 IKNGKFSL
+332 KNGEIDDLF
-340 KSDVGENIER
+340 ER
-350 FESPIQYIPIPNE
+350 FESPISYIPIPNE
-363 KAVLLLVNYKK
+363 GVIILVNYKK
-374 IEEFRTN
+374 IECFRKN
-381 REFNFTNNQ
+381 RYF
-390 NNKNKKYI
+390 I
-398 FKVPNEDEYSIHN
+398 FESELFRNVDIGDNILKVPNEKEYSIWD
-411 IFKKDGVIYS
+411 IFKCINVKN
-421 KKDEYKDYFN
+421 F
-431 YSVVKDI
+431 VVKDI
-438 EEYPYGI
+438 EEYPYGV
-445 GEKEDKNV
+445 GEKEEKNV

>member
-1 MSNLKEKNMFGSNKI
+1 MFESNKI

-47 FLNLVIDEK
+47 FLSLVIDEK
-56 EKKDLLLK
+56 EKKNLLLK

-124 KNIYVEFI
+124 KNIDVEFI

-167 PEKCDNKEIL
+167 PEKCDNTTIR
-177 ITNKDGNKCK
+177 ITN
-187 LFTNNK
+187 
-193 LEYST
+193 
-198 LESIIEEISY
+198 LESIIEEICD
-208 KYCYKS
+208 KYCYKG
-214 KSYLGVYK
+214 KSFLGIYK
-222 IEFSEKKK
+222 IETKK
-230 NYNNKE
+230 NNYNSKE
-236 FNHLNLIKD
+236 VSQLNLIKD

-299 SGQSKKYFSKKLP
+299 SGQSKKDFSKKLP

-398 FKVPNEDEYSIHN
+398 FKVPTEDKYSIHN
-411 IFKKDGVIYS
+411 IFKENGVIDS
-421 KKDEYKDYFN
+421 KKDEYEDYFK
-431 YSVVKDI
+431 YSVIKDI

>member
-1 MSNLKEKNMFGSNKI
+1 MFESNKI

-77 YKIRIIKGESDNTEQ
+77 YKIRIIKGESDNTEK

-124 KNIYVEFI
+124 KNIDVEFI

-138 KTEIKKWFPKFMVF
+138 KAEIKKWFPKFIIF

-167 PEKCDNKEIL
+167 PEKCNNKFL
-177 ITNKDGNKCK
+177 NITN
-187 LFTNNK
+187 
-193 LEYST
+193 
-198 LESIIEEISY
+198 LESIIKELSD

-222 IEFSEKKK
+222 IDKKCSAEKMLKIIDEFHKKLKSGYNKEPSIMFSKNNKIINEKDFMKTILKINKK
-230 NYNNKE
+230 YIYKKLKGKNNNLEKILNKE
-236 FNHLNLIKD
+236 FKTVKKEDNKFFLRTLLGFPPFYDFNLDSKNKRIDKND
-245 FHQILKSGIN
+245 KQLDKFELKS
-255 FNNVYKKS
+255 
-263 IMLKQYK
+263 
-270 YPENSCNEKKGMKII
+270 CN
-285 LNSQGIN
+285 
-292 IDVLLNK
+292 
-299 SGQSKKYFSKKLP
+299 
-312 KNVYYVRGI
+312 
-321 LGFSPFYEFRK
+321 
-332 IKNGKFSL
+332 KNGEIDDLF
-340 KSDVGENIER
+340 ER
-350 FESPIQYIPIPNE
+350 FESPISYIPIPNE
-363 KAVLLLVNYKK
+363 GVIILVNYKK
-374 IEEFRTN
+374 IECFRKN
-381 REFNFTNNQ
+381 RYF
-390 NNKNKKYI
+390 I
-398 FKVPNEDEYSIHN
+398 FESELFRNVDIGDNILKVPNEKEYSIWD
-411 IFKKDGVIYS
+411 IFKCINVKN
-421 KKDEYKDYFN
+421 F
-431 YSVVKDI
+431 VVKDI
-438 EEYPYGI
+438 EEYPYGV
-445 GEKEDKNV
+445 GEKEEKNV

>member
-1 MSNLKEKNMFGSNKI
+1 MFESNKI
-16 TFTLKQITPII
+16 TFTLKQVTPII

-56 EKKDLLLK
+56 EKKDLLLQ

-77 YKIRIIKGESDNTEQ
+77 YKIKIIKGKPDNTEQ
-92 YFKKGKI
+92 YLKNEKI

-124 KNIYVEFI
+124 KNIDVEFI
-132 VNNDRL
+132 INNDRL
-138 KTEIKKWFPKFMVF
+138 KAEIKKWFPKFMVF

-167 PEKCDNKEIL
+167 PEKCNNTTIR
-177 ITNKDGNKCK
+177 ITN
-187 LFTNNK
+187 
-193 LEYST
+193 
-198 LESIIEEISY
+198 LESIISIIKEICD
-208 KYCYKS
+208 KYCYKG

-222 IEFSEKKK
+222 IEFSEEKKK
-230 NYNNKE
+230 YNSKV

-245 FHQILKSGIN
+245 FHQILKSGMN

-299 SGQSKKYFSKKLP
+299 SGQSKKDFPKKLL
-312 KNVYYVRGI
+312 KNVYYVRGM
-321 LGFSPFYEFRK
+321 LGFSSFYEFRK
-332 IKNGKFSL
+332 IKNGKFIL
-340 KSDVGENIER
+340 KSEVGENIER
-350 FESPIQYIPIPNE
+350 FESPIQYIPIQNE

-374 IEEFRTN
+374 IEDFRTN

-411 IFKKDGVIYS
+411 IFKEDGVIYS

-438 EEYPYGI
+438 EEYPYGV
-445 GEKEDKNV
+445 GEKEEKNV